1 MNLNNFGVSFM
12 DTSIFSSDTE
22 YGSDLNFLP
31 FIQDLDFEFENST
44 YERVGIISSRNT
56 HTIGANELPD
66 LKLNISTI
74 ETFSGLFSDFFV
86 DGQLSENLNSSRNFY
101 LLHGYHP
108 QRVVV
113 NESCMTADEPLELIY
128 STSPSTYITTSAD
141 RGDIISYPKTTFTS
155 FKYELLTDF
164 GVKKPQVVSVVG
176 EFEYEANPVCI
187 SYDTSD
193 SGEFVAI
200 DYIKE
205 TGNNLNKRI
214 KIYTEPINE
223 SLLCFVNHE
232 SESEFIDYISADEE
246 DKYITTYTESP
257 SGYKAC
263 IIANDRPQREVDL
276 NIINAPKNLDSQ
288 SVRNF
293 ESLANLSV
301 SLVASKDDYVDHISQ
316 TTKDTIKIDFLKS
329 SIYFTPR
336 IIIKYLFPK
345 RYFNFT
351 QEFEEGISIEDFESI
366 DIIEDIIENE
376 QINRINYVGTNP
388 TYIAIETKLVYD
400 ISYDQSYESFFLY
413 DGISQRINEL
423 EPLYISSTKYCVID
437 LESTETVEQ
446 GIFNDRGLFPLYQD
460 FENEIAVELS
470 HGGAIE
476 IQDFEEVNHYK
487 GLTGIYDESL
497 DGVSIVTKSVR
508 FELFWKDY
516 IEGFEKTTTQ
526 QIKDLEVGCHKQR
539 VDHQDFQYTEFEI
552 GNVMRPYIPLTE
564 KSLTL
569 FPMSFSNFESVRHYN
584 GLTGVYDLSP
594 PEPSIVTKILLP
606 FISEAFESSNIISEV
621 ENCQSFKEYYLN
633 IQTFEYLFE
642 NSRKNVIRDYIPL
655 EEYYLLKSDILME
668 RNWEQFQHYDGLTG
682 EYLDSFLFVELDT
695 VPIVDMEVR
704 GFEDYQIGS
713 GENLSCLIPSE
724 TPFVPKQYY
733 DFEDSEDMISAQDKL
748 GSNYLIGDVAL
759 FADFEGPNQ
768 IKEYGV
774 FSNDSDLTWGIED
787 FEAISSNAWTYNIF
801 TQFKKYIYNIEDFE
815 SNNIQNIYTTPANGF
830 RSPDPWPDRKYSN
843 SICFGNVFLNSIK
856 IKQSYN
862 GVMSSQYSYT
872 ALNMLAQK
880 NKSVQLGNQY
890 FSTGLMPSI
899 NLIGDQEPVGN
910 FSINSLDSYQPEFGD
925 ATKFIPGSKTHLI
938 ISGENSNQSFLVKPD
953 NIQSFDLDFSLKR
966 ETIRSVNKKFAV
978 AATPV
983 GPFLGKLSVDNI
995 FSDLEY
1001 GDSSNLYK
1009 ALKTDQEYN
1018 VIISGK
1024 RFDDTDFKINIS
1036 KAQLNSKSLDGSLSQ
1051 NFKEKMD
1058 FTFGMGNINLI
1069 L

>member
-1 MNLNNFGVSFM
+1 MNLNNFGVSFT
-12 DTSIFSSDTE
+12 DTSIFSSDTG

-31 FIQDLDFEFENST
+31 FIQDLDFGFENST
-44 YERVGIISSRNT
+44 YERVGTIGSRKT
-56 HTIGANELPD
+56 HTIGSNELPD
-66 LKLNISTI
+66 VKLNISTI

-108 QRVVV
+108 QRAVVD
-113 NESCMTADEPLELIY
+113 ESCEAADEPVELIY
-128 STSPSTYITTSAD
+128 STSPPTNLTTYSD
-141 RGDIISYPKTTFTS
+141 RDDIISYPEASFTS
-155 FKYELLTDF
+155 PGYNLLTDF
-164 GVKKPQVVSVVG
+164 GVKIPQVVSVVG
-176 EFEYEANPVCI
+176 EFEYETNPVCI

-193 SGEFVAI
+193 SGEFIAI

-205 TGNNLNKRI
+205 TGNNLTKRI
-214 KIYTEPINE
+214 KAYTEPINR
-223 SLLCFVNHE
+223 SSICFINHE

-246 DKYITTYTESP
+246 DKYITTYTEFP
-257 SGYKAC
+257 SGYKVC
-263 IIANDRPQREVDL
+263 IIITDRPEREVELD
-276 NIINAPKNLDSQ
+276 IINAPKILDSP
-288 SVRNF
+288 SIRNF
-293 ESLANLSV
+293 ELLASLSV
-301 SLVASKDDYVDHISQ
+301 SLIASRDDYVDYTYQ
-316 TTKDTIKIDFLKS
+316 TTKDEIKIDFIKS
-329 SIYFTPR
+329 SKSFTPQ

-345 RYFNFT
+345 TYFNFT
-351 QEFEEGISIEDFESI
+351 QEFEEGISIEDFEST
-366 DIIEDIIENE
+366 DIIDDIVENE
-376 QINRINYVGTNP
+376 DINRINYVGTNP
-388 TYIAIETKLVYD
+388 TYIAIETKLVYNL
-400 ISYDQSYESFFLY
+400 SYNQDHESFFLY
-413 DGISQRINEL
+413 DGISQRIDEL
-423 EPLYISSTKYCVID
+423 EPLYISSTKYCAID
-437 LESTETVEQ
+437 LESIETIEQ
-446 GIFNDRGLFPLYQD
+446 GIFNDRGLLPFYQD
-460 FENEIAVELS
+460 FENEIPVELS

-476 IQDFEEVNHYK
+476 IQDFEEVNHHN

-497 DGVSIVTKSVR
+497 DGVSIVTKSVVST
-508 FELFWKDY
+508 LFWKDY
-516 IEGFEKTTTQ
+516 VEGFEEITTQ

-564 KSLTL
+564 KSSTL
-569 FPMSFSNFESVRHYN
+569 FPMSFSNFESARHYN

-594 PEPSIVTKILLP
+594 LEPSIVTKILLP
-606 FISEAFESSNIISEV
+606 FISESFESSNIISEV
-621 ENCQSFKEYYLN
+621 ENCQSFKEYDLN
-633 IQTFEYLFE
+633 IQNFEYIFE
-642 NSRKNVIRDYIPL
+642 NSRLNVIRDYIPL
-655 EEYYLLKSDILME
+655 EEYDIIENGSLME
-668 RNWEQFQHYDGLTG
+668 QDWEQFQHYNGLTG

-695 VPIVDMEVR
+695 VPIVDIEVR
-704 GFEDYQIGS
+704 DFEDYQIGLDK
-713 GENLSCLIPSE
+713 NLLCLVPINTSL
-724 TPFVPKQYY
+724 VPKIYY
-733 DFEDSEDMISAQDKL
+733 DFENSEDMISAQDEL
-748 GSNYLIGDVAL
+748 GSDYLVGDASL

-774 FSNDSDLTWGIED
+774 LGSNSDLTLGIED
-787 FEAISSNAWTYNIF
+787 FEAISSSAWIYDLF
-801 TQFKKYIYNIEDFE
+801 GQFEKYIFNIEDFE
-815 SNNIQNIYTTPANGF
+815 SSNIKNIYTTPAGGF
-830 RSPDPWPDRKYSN
+830 RALAPWPDRKYSN

-872 ALNMLAQK
+872 ALNMLAQE
-880 NKSVQLGNQY
+880 NESVQLGNQY
-890 FSTGLMPSI
+890 FSTGLMPSV
-899 NLIGDQEPVGN
+899 NLTGDQKPVGN

-925 ATKFIPGSKTHLI
+925 AAKFIPGSKTHLI
-938 ISGENSNQSFLVKPD
+938 ISGENSNQSFLVKPN

-966 ETIRSVNKKFAV
+966 EPIKSVNKKFAV
-978 AATPV
+978 AVTPV
-983 GPFLGKLSVDNI
+983 GPFLGKLSVDNV